1 MFSFFLMAQIWDGI
15 SNRCVNTFLD
25 AHERAPV
32 SSVMFSK
39 NAKYVLSAGRDS
51 KARLWEL
58 STGTAVTC
66 NSPLPLPPG
75 NCVVSYET

>member
-1 MFSFFLMAQIWDGI
+1 V
-15 SNRCVNTFLD
+15 SNRCVNTFVD
-25 AHERAPV
+25 AHDHAPV

-58 STGTAVTC
+58 STGTWGWFTITVATEGQLLLLEYQSQVTDVD
-66 NSPLPLPPG
+66 LMKK
-75 NCVVSYET
+75 